1 MGRFFVFEPFISSNN
16 GKEKMDKSRLNS
28 LGCRNVHLRGVI
40 WSCVYFII
48 DQCSQVGK
56 MEVDAN
62 RSQAPCTGSNG
73 DIVAESKS
81 VTR

>member
-16 GKEKMDKSRLNS
+16 EKEKMDKSRHNILD
-28 LGCRNVHLRGVI
+28 CRSDHLCSVI

-48 DQCSQVGK
+48 DPCSQVGK
-56 MEVDAN
+56 MGVDAN

-73 DIVAESKS
+73 EIVAE
-81 VTR
+81 